1 MPSRSRIRWC
11 YKDRDG
17 IWHRCYR
24 DRHSGYYYMR
34 CDGRQVVLPEDN
46 TMVPL
51 TCLPCV
57 TRSR

>member
-1 MPSRSRIRWC
+1 MKIRWM
-11 YKDRDG
+11 YRTSDG

-24 DRHSGYYYMR
+24 DKHSGWFYMR

-46 TMVPL
+46 DLVAL
-51 TCLPCV
+51 TCLVCV